1 MRTLVKLVI
10 YAAAVWLAVPL
21 VGGLEFDG
29 TWLALLGIAVI
40 FAIVNAI
47 VKPIVAVLSLP
58 LVILTL
64 GLFLLVVNAAMLA
77 ITIAVSDGLDLGLS
91 SEGFGS
97 TFLGAL
103 VISIVVWVAERIFDN
118 DR

>member
-1 MRTLVKLVI
+1 MRTLIKLVI
-10 YAAAVWLAVPL
+10 YAAAVWLAVQL
-21 VGGLEFDG
+21 VGGLDFNG

-40 FAIVNAI
+40 FAVVNAI
-47 VKPIVAVLSLP
+47 VRPIVAVLSLP

-77 ITIAVSDGLDLGLS
+77 ITIALSGALDLGLT

-103 VISIVVWVAERIFDN
+103 VISIVVWIAERVFDK

>member
-1 MRTLVKLVI
+1 MKTLVKLAI
-10 YAAAVWLAVPL
+10 YAGAVWLAVQL
-21 VGGLEFDG
+21 VGGLEYDG

-47 VKPIVAVLSLP
+47 VRPIVALLTLP

-77 ITIAVSDGLDLGLS
+77 ITIAVSDALDLGLTS
-91 SEGFGS
+91 QGFGS

-103 VISIVVWVAERIFDN
+103 VISVVVWVAERVFDT